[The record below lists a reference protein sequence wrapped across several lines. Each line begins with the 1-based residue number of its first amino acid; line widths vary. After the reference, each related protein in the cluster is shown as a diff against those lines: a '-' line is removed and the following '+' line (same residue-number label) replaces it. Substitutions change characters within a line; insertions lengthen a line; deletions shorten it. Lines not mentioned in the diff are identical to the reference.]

1 MEHERFEH
9 LTAADIVAMAGD
21 VEDRRLDCKTV
32 ESDAFT
38 SASDKGNLA
47 KAISGFANS
56 EGGVILWGVSA
67 RKNNEGIDCIEGH
80 PGLRNPQRI
89 LARLQELTSQATSPG
104 VVGVVHRIISG
115 NGVGLHFVATF
126 VPQSDSGPHM
136 AKLGEDRYYQRI
148 GSSMMRMEHFQIA
161 DMFGRRPHPKLEIK
175 ATRSSEFVIEIELRN
190 VGRGVARAPFL
201 MLNVG
206 PHPWRIA
213 QFDQSRGNRADFP
226 LTRQMPGTTPPWQ
239 GAFVGGMDRVI
250 HPGVRL
256 QFAAIETQIPHR
268 GPPVTRCSV
277 DYKIGAVGIPDQQG
291 RFTYDI
297 EKGTTEVS
305 GEGYAKD

>member
-1 MEHERFEH
+1 MEQDRFER

-67 RKNNEGIDCIEGH
+67 RKDNEGSDCIEGY
-80 PGLRNPQRI
+80 PGVRNPQRI

-104 VVGVVHRIISG
+104 VVGVVHRIPSA

-136 AKLGEDRYYQRI
+136 AKLREDRYYQRI

-161 DMFGRRPHPKLEIK
+161 DMFGRRPHPEILFK
-175 ATRSSEFVIEIELRN
+175 FVQSDTDVLSVELRN
-190 VGRGVARAPFL
+190 AGRGIARAPYV
-201 MLNVG
+201 MLKVRR
-206 PHPWRIA
+206 PYIA
-213 QFDQSRGNRADFP
+213 APYPETGDVKDFP
-226 LTRQMPGTTPPWQ
+226 LPRLPNASMPDWS
-239 GAFVGGMDRVI
+239 AFVGGMDQVI
-250 HPGVRL
+250 HPGVTLR
-256 QFAAIETQIPHR
+256 FRAIT
-268 GPPVTRCSV
+268 PPMRFQGQLPTICTVEYR
-277 DYKIGAVGIPDQQG
+277 IGAAGA
-291 RFTYDI
+291 
-297 EKGTTEVS
+297 TEQTGSFEFNFQNGQYVNI
-305 GEGYAKD
+305 GHGYGDW